1 MIESMLWR
9 FEIWKHEHLINQ
21 TFLEFEV
28 ESSAL
33 VTNSQLQVCRGE
45 NKSLCLSNPTGSNHT
60 ITSCEL
66 FDFGVGTFE
75 EVASGEIKVR

>member
-28 ESSAL
+28 A
-33 VTNSQLQVCRGE
+33 VQRTCDQQPTP
-45 NKSLCLSNPTGSNHT
+45 SLPG
-60 ITSCEL
+60 
-66 FDFGVGTFE
+66 
-75 EVASGEIKVR
+75 